1 MSLVLNVYYTGV
13 SGSARAFAEEMMA
26 SGTVAAIRAQPGNIR
41 YGYFFPMDEP
51 ETMLLIDSW
60 VDQEALDRHHE
71 SPMME
76 RIATLRDRF
85 DLHMR
90 VERFVCDDGGAP
102 ARDEMHI
109 RR

>member
-26 SGTVAAIRAQPGNIR
+26 SGTVAAIRAQPGNI
-41 YGYFFPMDEP
+41 GYAYFLPMDDP
-51 ETMLLIDSW
+51 ETLLLIDSW
-60 VDQEALDRHHE
+60 VGQEALDRHHE

-76 RIATLRDRF
+76 QIATLRDRF

-90 VERFVCDDGGAP
+90 VERFVSDEGGTP
-102 ARDEMHI
+102 ARDEVHI